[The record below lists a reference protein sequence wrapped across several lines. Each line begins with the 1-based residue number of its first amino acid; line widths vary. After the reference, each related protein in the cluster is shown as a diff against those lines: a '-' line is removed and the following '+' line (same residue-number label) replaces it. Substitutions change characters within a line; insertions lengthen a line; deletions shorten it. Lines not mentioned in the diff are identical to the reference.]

1 MLVAHQWGISE
12 SPPQTQEG
20 TPRWNSVLGRHDFP
34 NRTDETPSGW
44 GGRSTVATWTS
55 SHHDAGFS
63 KK

>member
-44 GGRSTVATWTS
+44 GGRSTVAT
-55 SHHDAGFS
+55 
-63 KK
+63 